1 MDENNTQ
8 DEPTTDLAPSPGGDQ
23 NGAQIII
30 SLEGMIKNH
39 VSSIDRLTEE
49 MKKHNDMLKDIFA
62 NDQTYQSHLEQ
73 AKEASRVK
81 NATKQQI
88 LKQPQAAD
96 LTNKVKSMRSE
107 LKELKGAL
115 SDYLKEYQ
123 RLTGVNEI
131 EGEDGQ
137 VREIVYEAKLVK
149 RSDKFR

>member
-1 MDENNTQ
+1 MDENNTSLST
-8 DEPTTDLAPSPGGDQ
+8 DEQ
-23 NGAQIII
+23 NGAQVII

-49 MKKHNDMLKDIFA
+49 MKKHNDMLNDILA
-62 NDQTYQSHLEQ
+62 NDQTYQTHLEQ
-73 AKEASRVK
+73 AKEAAKIK

-149 RSDKFR
+149 RSEKFR